1 MWKLILRKNLANFR
15 KNAGKYVA
23 SIILYMVLLYM
34 FAIMAAISL
43 SLKMY
48 ETEDI
53 YEGVD
58 MMNLPSCYHD
68 APQIMFWK
76 MSMILVSIGIIAYF
90 IMENPIRLP
99 KMMYLVPTDRKKR
112 TRYIWCMF
120 IVKLL
125 FMTGIT
131 YLFVR
136 IGLGRFFYQYRIV
149 PVLVQL
155 GICLF
160 TVWNLILKTGVY
172 GVNSNNSLEE
182 SRCRQEAFVNFY
194 WIAYLLLQQLALGA
208 GFMLGLYQKCPALW
222 LIWLAILL
230 SDAAIARYCTP
241 YILEKAAA
249 YEQTYAK
256 I

>member
-1 MWKLILRKNLANFR
+1 MWKLILRRDLANLQ
-15 KNAGKYVA
+15 KNAGKYIA
-23 SIILYMVLLYM
+23 SITLYVALLYI
-34 FAIMAAISL
+34 FATIAAMSFLVTKGIG
-43 SLKMY
+43 
-48 ETEDI
+48 E
-53 YEGVD
+53 VD
-58 MMNLPSCYHD
+58 LLNLPPRYHD
-68 APQIMFWK
+68 TPPVMFWK
-76 MSMILVSIGIIAYF
+76 MSMILVSTGIIAYF

-99 KMMYLVPTDRKKR
+99 KMIYLVPTDRNKR
-112 TRYIWCMF
+112 ARYIRCMF
-120 IVKLL
+120 LAKLL
-125 FMTGIT
+125 FIT
-131 YLFVR
+131 AIIYLFVR
-136 IGLGRFFYQYRIV
+136 IGLGSFFYQYRIV

-194 WIAYLLLQQLALGA
+194 WIVYLLLQQLALGG
-208 GFMLGLYQKCPALW
+208 GFMLGLYQKYPALW
-222 LIWLAILL
+222 LIWLAILV

-241 YILEKAAA
+241 YILGKAAA